1 MSVTRKPRALVALL
15 TILALLSFANLALA
29 QGGGVKSAERK
40 LASAEKASEREDE
53 LTRASIEYAA
63 ARVAPGTDVAPGA
76 FAAARASAA
85 ALASTGG
92 AWTEVTNKPY
102 DSDAHGYRDPVFS
115 NSGGGSGL
123 VTGRM
128 TALAVQASG
137 TLWAGAA
144 DGGVWR
150 SIDNGTSWT
159 ATFDFQASLS
169 IGAIGIDPN
178 GDSVWVGTG
187 ENNTAF
193 ENYRGAGVFRSTN
206 GGTWTLVG
214 AGSSETL
221 DGTTIGKLAF
231 DGKSTV
237 FAATSRGLFKHSTTN
252 LGGAW
257 TKIFDATTFGYAA
270 IPYGLSLVNDVV
282 VRPGSNGQYIAANM
296 AWRNGTAYD
305 GFYVSTD
312 GGTTFARV
320 KAGGSIN
327 DGDLGRSSFAY
338 SADGSKLYAVVE
350 SPFQI
355 NHFTQNGG
363 TVLQGVFVSNSGL
376 ASGPWNKIAESRKLA
391 GSGSALPNCC
401 SKGYMPGVQAWYNQ
415 FIGVDPADSNHVY
428 LGLEE
433 VFETTNGGS
442 GWNAIGPYWNFG
454 LKCSANG
461 LDSCP
466 KTTHPDQ
473 HAVAFAGTTVF
484 VANDGGIWSRATSN
498 HAVAGWNDLNRDLRT
513 LQYYYAGAGQV
524 KGGTG
529 DMIWGGLQDNGE
541 SLIAPFTTPDMV
553 SPFGGDG
560 GDTLVDPADGNKA
573 VVEYVD
579 LDMALTTNGGKSD
592 GTNAAWIEISPACGA
607 FTYTPSPCDPNPRF
621 IAPFRADTG
630 DINHWVAGGQ
640 YVWDNLGKGWLT
652 RCSATACDWKIQ
664 YNTGAG
670 HSTTAIAV
678 NRGVTYAAWCG
689 PSGCNPSQ
697 SSPAGVGFSRGIATN
712 YGGSWHELS
721 VSTLPN
727 RYVYALTVDPANAAH
742 VYAVFGGFSRRWI
755 PTAGT
760 GHVFETA
767 NGGVTWTDISGTP
780 GTAGALP
787 DAPGDDLVI
796 KGTNL
801 YLATDV
807 GVFTAE
813 TTAPT
818 TWSRFG
824 GGLPNASVNDL
835 SLAPDGTYLIGATH
849 GRGIWKISLP

>member
-15 TILALLSFANLALA
+15 AILALLSFANLALA
-29 QGGGVKSAERK
+29 QSGGKSSERK
-40 LASAEKASEREDE
+40 LASGNDAATFHDE
-53 LTRASIEYAA
+53 TSRSSIEYAA

-144 DGGVWR
+144 DGGVWK
-150 SIDNGTSWT
+150 STDNGTTWS
-159 ATFDFQASLS
+159 AKFDSQASLS
-169 IGAIGIDPN
+169 IGAIGVDPAP
-178 GDSVWVGTG
+178 GGKVWVGTG

-193 ENYRGAGVFRSTN
+193 ENYRGAGVFVTTN
-206 GGTWTLVG
+206 GDAWTLVG
-214 AGSSETL
+214 DGSVETL
-221 DGTTIGKLAF
+221 DGTTIGKIAF
-231 DGKSTV
+231 GGNHMA
-237 FAATSRGLFKHSTTN
+237 FAATSRGLFKHSTTT
-252 LGGAW
+252 LSGAW
-257 TKIFDATTFGYAA
+257 IKIFDATTFGYAP

-282 VRPGSNGQYIAANM
+282 VRPGTNGQYIVANM

-305 GFYVSTD
+305 GFYISTD
-312 GGTTFARV
+312 GGNTFAQV
-320 KAGGSIN
+320 KAGGAIN

-338 SADGSKLYAVVE
+338 SADGAKLYAVVE

-363 TVLQGVFVSNSGL
+363 TVLQGVFVSNSGD

-415 FIGVDPADSNHVY
+415 FIGVDPADSDHVY

-454 LKCSANG
+454 LPCSANG

-473 HAVAFAGTTVF
+473 HAIAFANGTVY
-484 VANDGGIWSRATSN
+484 VGNDGGIWSRSTAN
-498 HAVAGWNDLNRDLRT
+498 HEVAGWNDLNATLRT
-513 LQYYYAGAGQV
+513 LQYYYAGAGKV
-524 KGGTG
+524 PGGTG
-529 DMIWGGLQDNGE
+529 DMIWGGLQDNGQ
-541 SLIAPFTTPDMV
+541 SLIAPFTTPYMV

-560 GDTLVDPADGNKA
+560 GDTLVDPANGDRV

-579 LDMALTTNGGKSD
+579 LDMALTTTAGRSD
-592 GTNAAWIEISPACGA
+592 GSTVAWTEISPSCFA
-607 FTYTPSPCDPNPRF
+607 FTYTPSPCDPNARF

-630 DINHWVAGGQ
+630 NINHWVAGGQ
-640 YVWDNLGKGWLT
+640 YVWDNQNKGWET
-652 RCSATACDWKIQ
+652 RCSSSACDWKIQ

-678 NRGVTYAAWCG
+678 NGGTTYAAWCG
-689 PSGCNPSQ
+689 PSGCNPSVL
-697 SSPAGVGFSRGIATN
+697 STVGAGFSRGIATN
-712 YGGSWHELS
+712 YSTGGPGLWHELNMGG
-721 VSTLPN
+721 LPN
-727 RYVYALTVDPANAAH
+727 RYVTALTVDPANAGT

-755 PTAGT
+755 PTAGV
-760 GHVFETA
+760 GHVFKTM
-767 NGGVTWTDISGTP
+767 NGGASWTDIS
-780 GTAGALP
+780 GALP

-807 GVFTAE
+807 GVFTSSMA
-813 TTAPT
+813 TPSV
-818 TWSRFG
+818 WSRFG
-824 GGLPNASVNDL
+824 TGLPNASVNDL